1 MALTLL
7 TVAGLVAR
15 LTPARDGACSSA
27 TPGDGP
33 PLPSRRHR
41 GSHPRHRPTRLAGA
55 VHFYL
60 LVARRPTTHDRHNTD
75 DRHEPAAEH
84 TIGELAPPPGT
95 GTDDDVTDAAVAE
108 FSAED
113 CSRWS

>member
-1 MALTLL
+1 M
-7 TVAGLVAR
+7 
-15 LTPARDGACSSA
+15 
-27 TPGDGP
+27 
-33 PLPSRRHR
+33 PSRRHR